1 METWTSQ
8 QKVEVSSTC
17 NLRQLYTLL
26 SCATMGSRMQLL
38 DFDEEKHI
46 AVNEQA
52 KVAMAEMRK
61 NKLFSLD
68 HSVKEMHGRNVCLFN
83 IRS

>member
-1 METWTSQ
+1 
-8 QKVEVSSTC
+8 
-17 NLRQLYTLL
+17 
-26 SCATMGSRMQLL
+26 MGSRMQLL

-68 HSVKEMHGRNVCLFN
+68 HSLKEMHGKNVCLFN